1 MKLAVMGYSGSG
13 KSTLTNTLAKIYRIP
28 ALYLD
33 QVRFDTGWKERDTQ
47 ASLALVEETLESEW
61 VIDGNYREFF
71 YKERLE
77 QADRIYLL
85 LFSRWRCLARVI
97 KRTLRY
103 YGKVRPD
110 MAEGCPEK
118 FDVAFIW
125 WILYEGRTR
134 SRRQAFQQIVTMYP
148 DKVVVIHTQKQLDQ
162 VYQTLKKADP
172 H

>member
-47 ASLALVEETLESEW
+47 ASLALVEKTLESEW